1 VRLVGHVEHLV
12 QARQCENR
20 RNDAVGPHDEL
31 PKLIPASRI
40 VKLEGRD
47 HMTAPSD
54 PLFKD
59 EVTKFFASAPP

>member
-1 VRLVGHVEHLV
+1 MVGTKD
-12 QARQCENR
+12 
-20 RNDAVGPHDEL
+20 DAIGPHDEL
-31 PKLIPASRI
+31 PKMIPTSRI

-59 EVTKFFASAPP
+59 EVAKFFAAAPP